1 MKIIRHAS
9 VAVLSLFALIGLR
22 AGTAD
27 KVVVF
32 GAPAAHFTESSPIGN
47 GRLGAMVFG
56 GTTEERIILNE
67 NGMWS
72 GGPQDADRTDA
83 AAALPEIR
91 RLLLEGK
98 NTEAEKLV
106 WASFT
111 CAGKGSGYGQGAKVP
126 FGCYQVLGNLRL
138 KFSRSGPDVPATKY
152 RRELD
157 LRDAVAT
164 IAYEQDG
171 VHFVREVFSSKPDEV
186 IVYRLKADKSRA
198 ISFDAMLDRPERAT
212 TRAAGENILCMTGQL
227 TNGTDGNGVRFAAC
241 VRAVVR
247 GGTVK
252 ATDDALQVREADE
265 VILLITAATD
275 IKTFAGRKIDDA
287 MKTAQADL
295 ARASGKTFQALR
307 TAHIDD
313 FRRLFDRV
321 ALRLGSEQQ
330 LASPTALS
338 ATPQRLAAFR
348 AGAADPAL
356 IALYFNFGRY
366 VLISTS
372 RPGGL
377 PANLQGIWAE
387 GVQTPWNGDWHLNV
401 NVQMNYWPAEVC
413 NLTELH
419 QPLFAL
425 IASLQEPGAKT
436 AQKYYSARGWVAHV
450 ITNPWGFT
458 SPGEGADWGAT
469 TTGSAWL
476 CQHLWDHYLFTSD
489 REFLKWAYPI
499 MKGSALF
506 YLDMLI
512 EEPKNK
518 WLVTAPSNSP
528 ENAFKLADGSTA
540 HICLGATSDMQL
552 LRHLF
557 NACIESSKILGV
569 DEALRAELV
578 EKVARLAPTRIGSDG
593 RVMEWLEEY
602 PEVDPHHRHTSQ
614 LLGLFPGMEISP
626 TTTPELVAAARK
638 TLDARGDEGTGWGLA
653 LKLAMWA
660 RIGDGNRAYKILCEH
675 LKPANQETAKQQH
688 SGGTYPNLFDAH
700 PPFQLDG
707 NFGGTAAIA
716 EMLVQS
722 EPGVI
727 RLLPALPDVWAE
739 GSVSGLRARG
749 GFEVSLQWKA
759 GKLVSAE
766 IKSVG
771 GTKTRLVVGS
781 RTVDVDLKPGETKRF
796 ED

>member
-1 MKIIRHAS
+1 MKLFRYSAFSFLLFLTISGLAAGS
-9 VAVLSLFALIGLR
+9 PDKTVLF
-22 AGTAD
+22 D
-27 KVVVF
+27 
-32 GAPAAHFTESSPIGN
+32 APATHFTESSPIGN

-56 GTTEERIILNE
+56 GTSEERLILNE
-67 NGMWS
+67 SGMWS

-98 NTEAEKLV
+98 NAEAEKLV
-106 WASFT
+106 GASFT
-111 CAGKGSGYGQGAKVP
+111 CAGKGSGYGQGSKIP
-126 FGCYQVLGNLRL
+126 YGSYQMLGNLRL
-138 KFSRSGPDVPATKY
+138 KFLQTAPEAPVKNY

-157 LRDAVAT
+157 LRDAVT
-164 IAYEQDG
+164 TTSYEQHN
-171 VHFVREVFSSKPDEV
+171 VKFVREAFSSKPDEV
-186 IVYRLKADKSRA
+186 VVYRIKADKPHA
-198 ISFDAMLDRPERAT
+198 ISFDAVLDRPERAT
-212 TRAAGENILCMTGQL
+212 TASDGDNGLCMTGQL
-227 TNGTDGNGVRFAAC
+227 TNGTDGKGVRFAAC
-241 VRAVVR
+241 VRAIAR
-247 GGTVK
+247 GGSVK
-252 ATDDALQVREADE
+252 ANNGALSVRDADE
-265 VILLITAATD
+265 VVLLITAATD
-275 IKTFAGRKIDDA
+275 IKTFTGRKVLDA
-287 MKTAQADL
+287 TKSAKADL
-295 ARASGKTFQALR
+295 EHAAGKTFSQLR
-307 TAHIDD
+307 TTHIDD
-313 FRRLFDRV
+313 FRKFFNRV
-321 ALRLGSEQQ
+321 ALRLGSAED
-330 LASPTALS
+330 LALPVAQKSTPERLS
-338 ATPQRLAAFR
+338 AFR
-348 AGAADPAL
+348 AGTADPSL
-356 IALYFNFGRY
+356 VALYFNFGRY

-419 QPLFAL
+419 EPLFKL
-425 IASLQEPGAKT
+425 VSSLQEPGAKT
-436 AQKYYSARGWVAHV
+436 AKAYYSARGWVAHV

-476 CQHLWDHYLFTSD
+476 CQHLWDHYLFTND

-512 EEPKNK
+512 EEPTHK

-528 ENAFKLADGSTA
+528 ENAFRTPDGTPA

-552 LRHLF
+552 LRYLF
-557 NACIESSKILGV
+557 KACIESSKILGI
-569 DEALRAELV
+569 DEVFRAELS

-602 PEVDPHHRHTSQ
+602 PEVDPHHRHTAH
-614 LLGLFPGMEISP
+614 LWGLFPGMEISP

-675 LKPANQETAKQQH
+675 LKPANQETSKKQH

-707 NFGGTAAIA
+707 NFGGAAAIA
-716 EMLVQS
+716 EMLMQS
-722 EPGVI
+722 EPGII
-727 RLLPALPDVWAE
+727 RLLPTLPDAWAD

-749 GFEVSLQWKA
+749 GFEVSLQWKE

-771 GTKTRLVVGS
+771 GTATRVTIGS
-781 RTVDVDLKPGETKRF
+781 RTVDITLKPGETKHI
-796 ED
+796 EG

>member
-1 MKIIRHAS
+1 MKHFIFSALCVVSS
-9 VAVLSLFALIGLR
+9 VSLFAFAPDRTVL
-22 AGTAD
+22 
-27 KVVVF
+27 F
-32 GAPAAHFTESSPIGN
+32 EAPAGHFTESSPIGN

-56 GTTEERIILNE
+56 GTNEERLVLNE

-72 GGPQDADRTDA
+72 GGPQEADRTDA

-98 NTEAEKLV
+98 NADAEKLV

-111 CAGKGSGYGQGAKVP
+111 CAGKGSGYGQGAKAP
-126 FGCYQVLGNLRL
+126 YGSYQVLGNLRL
-138 KFSRSGPDVPATKY
+138 KFFRLGPDAPVTNY

-157 LRDAVAT
+157 LRDAIAT
-164 IAYEQDG
+164 TSFTQDG
-171 VHFVREVFSSKPDEV
+171 VKYVREVFSSKPDEV
-186 IVYRLKADKSRA
+186 IVYRLRGDKPRT
-198 ISFDAMLDRPERAT
+198 ISFDAALDRPECAT
-212 TRAAGENILCMTGQL
+212 TTVEGNNGLCMTGRL

-241 VRAVVR
+241 LRAVVR

-252 ATDDALQVREADE
+252 TLNNTLVIRDADE
-265 VILLITAATD
+265 VVLFITAATD
-275 IKTFAGRKIDDA
+275 IKSFAGRKVDDPA
-287 MKTAQADL
+287 KTAKADL
-295 ARASGKTFQALR
+295 AHAAGKTFSQLR
-307 TAHIDD
+307 TAHVDD
-313 FRRLFDRV
+313 FRRLYDRV
-321 ALRLGSEQQ
+321 ALRLGSGDE
-330 LASPTALS
+330 LSVPASQKS
-338 ATPQRLAAFR
+338 TPERLAAFR
-348 AGAADPAL
+348 AGVADPSL
-356 IALYFNFGRY
+356 ITLYFNFGRY

-413 NLTELH
+413 NLSELH
-419 QPLFAL
+419 EPLFKL
-425 IASLQEPGAKT
+425 VSSLQVPGAKT
-436 AQKYYSARGWVAHV
+436 AKAYYNARGWVAHV

-458 SPGEGADWGAT
+458 SPGEGANWGAT

-476 CQHLWDHYLFTSD
+476 CQHLWDHYQFTGD

-528 ENAFKLADGSTA
+528 ENAFTLPDGRNA

-552 LRHLF
+552 LRCLF
-557 NACIESSKILGV
+557 NACIESSRVLGIDEPLRSELIEKI
-569 DEALRAELV
+569 
-578 EKVARLAPTRIGSDG
+578 ARLAPTRIGSDG

-602 PEVDPHHRHTSQ
+602 PEPDPHHRHTSQ
-614 LLGLFPGMEISP
+614 LLGLYPGTEISP
-626 TTTPELVAAARK
+626 TTTPELVTAARK

-660 RIGDGNRAYKILCEH
+660 RIGDGNRAYKILGEH
-675 LKPANQETAKQQH
+675 LKPANQDTAKKQH

-716 EMLVQS
+716 EMLMQS
-722 EPGVI
+722 ESGVI
-727 RLLPALPDVWAE
+727 RLLPALPDAWAE
-739 GSVSGLRARG
+739 GSVTGLRARG

-771 GTKTRLVVGS
+771 GTATRVTIGA
-781 RTVDVDLKPGETKRF
+781 RTVDLSLKPGESKRI
-796 ED
+796 EG